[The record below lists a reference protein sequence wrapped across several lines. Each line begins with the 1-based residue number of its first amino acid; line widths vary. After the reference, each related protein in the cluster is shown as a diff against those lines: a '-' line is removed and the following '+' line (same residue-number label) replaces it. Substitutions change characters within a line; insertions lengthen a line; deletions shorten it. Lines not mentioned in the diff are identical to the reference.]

1 MKNPFNYFD
10 EPTRRQF
17 IERFASAAFAVN
29 MIPGIVKGS
38 EPIIGGRG
46 FGKAKRVIH
55 IQLNGGLSHIDTFDP
70 KTGASK
76 GPGDIINTASDFQMT
91 SYLPKTA
98 AIADKIC
105 VIRSME
111 ARVGIHAK
119 AQYLMRTAFE
129 QRGTIVHPSM
139 GAWAMNYLGPSHSTM
154 PTNVCINRRSDQ
166 GNGFFPSKFAPLAVG
181 DPAKGI
187 GNIVPKTGRK
197 VFNKRVDL
205 MNNLDQSFREK
216 FNNKNIQAY
225 NGFYDDA
232 LKLMDSKELKA
243 FDLRLESKEMR
254 EAYGSSKLG
263 QGCLLARR
271 LVSSG
276 VRYVEVSQGGW
287 DFHKDLPDEI
297 ADIAP
302 IFDKAY
308 AALITDLVQRGMLDD
323 TLVVVSTEFGRKPKI
338 IDNGRGHHP
347 LCFSTVLAGGG
358 IKQGFV
364 YGASDDQ
371 GYKPIA
377 DAMSIQAFH
386 ATIGW
391 AAGLPLDKVVTTETG
406 RPFTIGKGA
415 KPVMGVFA

>member
-1 MKNPFNYFD
+1 MNNPFDSFD

-29 MIPGIVKGS
+29 LMPSIANGTAPS
-38 EPIIGGRG
+38 IGDRG
-46 FGKAKRVIH
+46 FGKAKRVIN

-70 KTGASK
+70 KTGSSK
-76 GPGDIINTASDFQMT
+76 GPGDIIKSAGGFEMT

-111 ARVGIHAK
+111 ARVGIHNK

-129 QRGTIVHPSM
+129 QRGTIVHPFM
-139 GAWAMNYLGPSHSTM
+139 GAWAMNYLGPSHETM
-154 PTNVCINRRSDQ
+154 PSSVCINRRSEQ
-166 GNGFFPSKFAPLAVG
+166 GNGFFPSKFAPLSIS
-181 DPAKGI
+181 DPNKGVR
-187 GNIVPKTGRK
+187 NINTKLSRDK
-197 VFNKRVDL
+197 FDKRLSL
-205 MNNLDQSFREK
+205 MNNLDQDFRKK
-216 FNNKNIQAY
+216 FKDKNIQAY

-232 LKLMDSKELKA
+232 IKLMDSEELKA
-243 FDLRLESKEMR
+243 FDLSHESKEMR

-287 DFHKDLPDEI
+287 DFHKDLEDEI
-297 ADIAP
+297 TDVAP
-302 IFDKAY
+302 IFDQAY
-308 AALITDLVQRGMLDD
+308 ATLITDLFQRGMLDD

-338 IDNGRGHHP
+338 NDNGRGHHP

-358 IKQGFV
+358 IKRGYV
-364 YGASDDQ
+364 HGASDDQ

-377 DAMSIQAFH
+377 DAMSVQQFH

-391 AAGLPLDKVVTTETG
+391 AAGLPLNKVVTTESG

-415 KPVMGVFA
+415 KPAMGVFA